1 MAAVETS
8 QRQSKYS
15 IIFERLFYYIT
26 SLFAMVE
33 LLSTFTQVLYLSIY
47 FFSLF
52 ILLLHYISG
61 AQIVFFTVLQL
72 FDNLSDFVDSD

>member
-1 MAAVETS
+1 MAGVETS

-52 ILLLHYISG
+52 ILLLH